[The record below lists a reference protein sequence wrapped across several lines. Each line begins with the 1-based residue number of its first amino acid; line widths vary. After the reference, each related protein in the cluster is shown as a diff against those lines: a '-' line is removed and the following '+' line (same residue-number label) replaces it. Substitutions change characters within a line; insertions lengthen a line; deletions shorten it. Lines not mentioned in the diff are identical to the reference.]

1 MKPRLNGVQLR
12 MKSWLQENG
21 EKNSIIPLK
30 VLSNSRE
37 RNRGSSVSLGE
48 ARHSYDREEAD
59 SLISIHEDSQQDMDA
74 NFESG
79 FRMIEVGRPNPL
91 HGTNAVTNTKY
102 DAFSFLPKCLFEQF
116 RYFYNMYFLLV
127 SLSQL
132 IPPLKIG
139 YLSTYIA
146 PLIFVLMIT
155 LTKEAID
162 DLKRRRRDSYAN
174 NEIYIVNNNPCTAQ
188 NIQVGDVVL
197 ISKDQ
202 RVPADMVLMHTSV
215 GNEAFIRTDQ
225 LDGETDW
232 KLRIP
237 CSNQYS
243 HGIIHADSPI
253 KSVHHFYGTFTLND
267 NRRPLTVDNTLWAN
281 TVLASEAVYGVVI
294 YTGKDTRQSLNSS
307 KAKTKVGLLE
317 KEINFYSK
325 ILCMIVL
332 ALSVILTFSH
342 GIRENWYI
350 AIFRYLILFSS
361 IIPINLRVNL
371 DIAKIVHSKH
381 TEADPNLPDVVVRSS
396 NIPEELGRIEYLLTD
411 KTGTLTQNE
420 MELKKLQLG
429 VVGFSNESMDVVQ
442 ACVNEST
449 AHIPLSDDTKD
460 LVRETVLALSLCH
473 NVTPSETTDGSVSFQ
488 AASPDEVAIVRWTSS
503 MGLVLTHRNRTSITI
518 NTSSY
523 EILQL
528 FPFKSETKRMGIVVR
543 SPEGQITFY
552 LKGAD
557 SVMQQFISPSFWLD
571 EECGNMA
578 REGLRTLVVAKK
590 DLTNEEYNT
599 FATVYAEASVSFSG
613 SRDKKME
620 GVVSKYLENDM
631 DLLGLTG
638 VEDKLQKD
646 VKVTLELLRN
656 AGIHV
661 WMLTGD
667 KVETARCIAISSR
680 LVSRGQYI
688 HTIAKLNSRED
699 AQSQLMILAGKPD
712 SCLIIDGESMEFCV
726 GYLKDEFIEA
736 ISNLSCVVICRCTPT
751 QKANMTRLIQKK
763 KSASVCCIGDGGND
777 VGMIQV
783 ANIGVGVV
791 GKEGQQASL
800 AADYSIKEFSHIARL
815 LLWHGRIS
823 YKQTSKLAMFVIH
836 RGLIISICQVVYS
849 IISNFEPIALF
860 QGLLLVGYSTM
871 YTMLP
876 VFSIVYDRD
885 VSEKLVFLF
894 PELYKEMREDK
905 CFSIKSFMSC
915 VLISIYQGVII
926 QVITY
931 VLVGFDV
938 EGEMLAV
945 CFSCLILNELIMVAL
960 QINRWD
966 QTIVMSEMLSLMIY
980 TLSVP
985 FLTDYFDLKFF
996 LGLKFYWV
1004 SALILFISLLPVWS
1018 GRALKQKLKP
1028 SSYAKLQR

>member
-1 MKPRLNGVQLR
+1 MKLWI
-12 MKSWLQENG
+12 KD
-21 EKNSIIPLK
+21 KNLSNPSIPLK
-30 VLSNSRE
+30 VLNKSFRSSRQ
-37 RNRGSSVSLGE
+37 SSVSNGHGLYSLDRDETESLMSSHE
-48 ARHSYDREEAD
+48 ASNAGISLD
-59 SLISIHEDSQQDMDA
+59 SS
-74 NFESG
+74 
-79 FRMIEVGRPNPL
+79 FRVIQVGQPEPQYGN
-91 HGTNAVTNTKY
+91 NAVTNTKY
-102 DAFSFLPKCLFEQF
+102 DLFTFLPKCLYEQF

-146 PLIFVLMIT
+146 PLIFVLLIT
-155 LTKEAID
+155 LTKEAVD

-174 NEIYIVNNNPCTAQ
+174 NEIYTVNDSPCAAQ
-188 NIQVGDVVL
+188 NIQAGDVVY
-197 ISKDQ
+197 IAKDQ
-202 RVPADMVLMHTSV
+202 RIPADMILLETTV

-237 CSNQYS
+237 CSNQ
-243 HGIIHADSPI
+243 HTEGIVHADAPI
-253 KSVHHFYGTFTLND
+253 KSVHHFYGTFTLN
-267 NRRPLTVDNTLWAN
+267 NQKRPISVDHTLWAN
-281 TVLASEAVYGVVI
+281 TVLASDGVYGVVV
-294 YTGKDTRQSLNSS
+294 YTGKDTRQSMNSS

-325 ILCMIVL
+325 ILCTFVL
-332 ALSVILTFSH
+332 VLSIGLTFSH
-342 GIRENWYI
+342 GIKTDWYI
-350 AIFRYLILFSS
+350 SVFRYLILFSS

-371 DIAKIVHSKH
+371 DLAKIVHSKN
-381 TEADPNLPDVVVRSS
+381 TESDPNLPGVVVRSS
-396 NIPEELGRIEYLLTD
+396 NIPEELGRIEYVLTD

-420 MELKKLQLG
+420 MEMKKLHVG
-429 VVGFSNESMDVVQ
+429 TMGFSAESMDVVQ
-442 ACVNEST
+442 ACIQNYST
-449 AHIPLSDDTKD
+449 PIPLSEDSKT
-460 LVRETVLALSLCH
+460 LVRNLVLALSLCH
-473 NVTPSETTDGSVSFQ
+473 NVTPSKGHDGVVSYQ
-488 AASPDEVAIVRWTSS
+488 AASPDEVAIVKWTSTL
-503 MGLVLTHRNRTSITI
+503 GLVLTNRTRDAITL
-518 NTSSY
+518 NNNVY
-523 EILQL
+523 KILNI
-528 FPFKSETKRMGIVVR
+528 FPFKSETKRMGIIVQ
-543 SPEGQITFY
+543 SPDEKITFY

-557 SVMQQFISPSFWLD
+557 SIMQNFVKPSFWLE
-571 EECGNMA
+571 EECGNLA

-590 DLTNEEYNT
+590 DLSAEEYSA
-599 FATVYAEASVSFSG
+599 FSLAHSDASLSFSN

-620 GVVSKYLENDM
+620 EIVSRYLENDM

-646 VKVTLELLRN
+646 VKITLELLRN

-688 HTIAKLNSRED
+688 HTINQLSSREE
-699 AQSQLMILAGKPD
+699 AHNHLLTLRNKPD
-712 SCLIIDGESMEFCV
+712 SCLIIDGESMEFCI
-726 GYLKDEFIEA
+726 GYLQNEFID
-736 ISNLSCVVICRCTPT
+736 IVSDLSSVVICRCTPT
-751 QKANMTRLIQKK
+751 QKANMTRLIQEKK
-763 KSASVCCIGDGGND
+763 QASVCCIGDGGND

-783 ANIGVGVV
+783 ANVGIGIV

-800 AADYSIKEFSHIARL
+800 AADYSVKEFSHVSRL

-836 RGLIISICQVVYS
+836 RGLLISVCQVVYS
-849 IISNFEPIALF
+849 VISAFEPIALF

-894 PELYKEMREDK
+894 PELYKEMREQK
-905 CFSIKSFMSC
+905 CFSYKNFISC
-915 VLISIYQGVII
+915 VLISVYQGLII
-926 QVITY
+926 QLFTFYLI
-931 VLVGFDV
+931 GFEE
-938 EGEMLAV
+938 EGKMLAV
-945 CFSCLILNELIMVAL
+945 CFSCLIFNELIMVAL
-960 QINRWD
+960 QINTWE
-966 QTIVMSEMLSLMIY
+966 QTIVMSELLTLMMYI
-980 TLSVP
+980 LSVP
-985 FLTDYFDLKFF
+985 FLTNYFELKFL

-1004 SALILFISLLPVWS
+1004 SALILFISLLPVWC
-1018 GRALKQKLKP
+1018 GKALKRKLKP